1 MIAIKKME
9 MPSSCFYC
17 PLIHKHPV
25 NEAKCYCG
33 ALWVITLNEQQ
44 SELKLKEIK
53 DGRSVKCPL
62 IEINEV
68 END

>member
-1 MIAIKKME
+1 MIAIRKMG

-17 PLIHKHPV
+17 PLLHKHPV
-25 NEAKCYCG
+25 NETKCYCG
-33 ALWVITLNEQQ
+33 ALWVITLNDPA

-62 IEINEV
+62 VEINEV
-68 END
+68 E